1 MGITWD
7 EYREHD
13 AVGLAELVKSGAV
26 SPVELLEAAIARAD
40 AVEPTINAIRH
51 RLDDDARAR
60 ARSPL
65 AGPFAGVPFLIKDLG
80 QHLAGV
86 PTGSGNRSLA
96 RFPRPET
103 STVVQRWLDAGLVV
117 FGRTATPEFG
127 ARAITEPVAGG
138 PTRNP
143 WDPSRTPGGSSGGS
157 AAAVAA
163 GVVPVA
169 GGNDGG
175 GSIRIPAAACGLF
188 GLKPGRGVVP
198 SGPEVDEVFH
208 GAAVQGVLSR
218 TVRDSAAMLDVLAGS
233 APEGPYRAAPAE
245 RPYAEAVVDDP
256 RPLRIGLSTV
266 SPLGGPVDPQAAAL
280 VRDAGELL
288 TGLGH
293 VVEESA
299 PAIDGQRLATDFLTA
314 WFAMVAA
321 EVTAARE
328 FTGCAEGDFEIETRM
343 MAAIGRSLSAPEY
356 LATQSRW
363 HQHTRALAAFHERY
377 DMLLT
382 PTMARPAWPI
392 GEFDL
397 ALPVRLAARGLL
409 AARIGGVLGRMNL
422 VEKLAVTNLEPAP
435 FTQLANVTGRPASS
449 VPLYR
454 MSSGLPLGIQFVG
467 RPGSE
472 PELLALA
479 AQLERVQP
487 WAHLWPSLPDS
498 PSAA

>member
-1 MGITWD
+1 MCMTWD

-26 SPVELLEAAIARAD
+26 SPIELLEAAIARAD

-65 AGPFAGVPFLIKDLG
+65 SGPFGGVPFLIKDLG

-96 RFPRPET
+96 RFQRPET

-117 FGRTATPEFG
+117 FGRTTTPEFG

-157 AAAVAA
+157 AAAIAA

-198 SGPEVDEVFH
+198 SGPEADEVFH

-233 APEGPYRAAPAE
+233 APEDPYRVALPV
-245 RPYAEAVVDDP
+245 RPYAEAVVVDP

-266 SPLGGPVDPQAAAL
+266 SPLGGPVDPQAAAA

-328 FTGCAEGDFEIETRM
+328 FTGCAESDFEIETRI
-343 MAAIGRSLSAPEY
+343 MAAIGRSLPAPEY

-382 PTMARPAWPI
+382 PTTARPAGPI

-422 VEKLAVTNLEPAP
+422 VEKLAVANLEPAP

-449 VPLYR
+449 VPLSR
-454 MSSGLPLGIQFVG
+454 TSGGLPLGIQFVG

-472 PELLALA
+472 PDLLALA
-479 AQLERVQP
+479 AQLERARP

-498 PSAA
+498 SSAA